1 LKSMTGFGV
10 GRAPLGQGRIVVE
23 VRSVNHRFLDV
34 RVRAPRELADVAM
47 HLEQMVR
54 QRLRRGRF
62 ELVLRPDGVITQPS
76 TIDVKRAESVYE
88 SLRALRDRIAPEAD
102 VPFSML
108 SAVPDI
114 FVSDSQDQHE
124 ATIDAVGVAL
134 TQALDAADAMRKQE
148 GLALRKDMLDRLEA
162 VRKHTKLIV
171 ARRDEIVSCYRKRL
185 RDRVQRLLSDID
197 IEVDPSRVEQ
207 EVAIAADRCDVEEE
221 ITRLESHFC
230 QFETLGERDE
240 PVGRRL
246 DFLLQEMAREINT
259 IGAKSQDASVAHAVV
274 EIKAEIERMREQVQ
288 NVE

>member
-1 LKSMTGFGV
+1 MKSMTGFGV

-76 TIDVKRAESVYE
+76 TIDVTRAQSVYE

-124 ATIDAVGVAL
+124 STIDAVGVAL
-134 TQALDAADAMRKQE
+134 TQALDAADAMRRQE

-162 VRKHTKLIV
+162 VRKHTKLV
-171 ARRDEIVSCYRKRL
+171 AARRDEIVSCYRKRL

-207 EVAIAADRCDVEEE
+207 EVAIAAERCDVEEE

-230 QFETLGERDE
+230 QFETLSEGDE

-259 IGAKSQDASVAHAVV
+259 IGAKSQDASVAHSVV